1 MPRPPR
7 TGALLLRQ
15 VERLFSS
22 RETPN
27 CHSYLK
33 QDAYVAVPLTPP
45 PPAPFA
51 TSLPSPPRNN
61 NHVLA
66 KPDSGPNYL
75 SPIPSFSKLS
85 YYSIK
90 VRTNPLCDSDSNSD
104 SRVQTISPGGPD
116 TAQPIPSMTA
126 HVLTFYKY
134 KLARKKIKL
143 KYGLREERLV
153 MDKHSIRD
161 ITYQCF
167 LFFLVGAEGRGFV
180 LFLFELEPK
189 NKKEKTWRE
198 EKLTKKKR
206 KKKLYCIPVLFYIDF
221 RKNNRDR
228 SEGC

>member
-1 MPRPPR
+1 MWP
-7 TGALLLRQ
+7 
-15 VERLFSS
+15 
-22 RETPN
+22 
-27 CHSYLK
+27 CHS
-33 QDAYVAVPLTPP
+33 PP

-61 NHVLA
+61 NHVAA

-75 SPIPSFSKLS
+75 SPILSFSKLS

-143 KYGLREERLV
+143 KCGLREERLV

-161 ITYQCF
+161 ITYLCF

-198 EKLTKKKR
+198 EKLTKKKE
-206 KKKLYCIPVLFYIDF
+206 KKKTVLYICFILY
-221 RKNNRDR
+221 RLSK
-228 SEGC
+228 E